1 MEAFDP
7 ARLAQRQ
14 LESDRERMARFP
26 FLMDRK
32 VARMSAS
39 PLAFLRGAAPLYYEM
54 LKARPGLAAGPAGE
68 GWLVGDSHLENFG
81 AYRTGTLTHGDATD
95 VAFNL
100 NDFDDAILGPWRFD
114 LLRLTTSLLL
124 GGRELGLDG
133 VRSIELCHHLLA
145 AYVAAACEEAR
156 ELPAAPPVVKS
167 LLENA
172 GTRSR
177 KSLLDGRTEVS
188 KGKRRFVRGDRYHD
202 LPKAMEKGVAKAFEL
217 YAKRMDAEG
226 RPTEEQMEIVDF
238 ALRIAGTGSLGGVRV
253 GVLVR
258 GKGGIDGGW
267 VFDLKE
273 QGTPSACVLLPEPK
287 MDPAMRVL
295 TAYRACV
302 ARPPGMLGTTELNG
316 LPMYGRRLT
325 PQEDKIELERLSASD
340 LVPLAKYFGALLG
353 ASHARGA
360 TARPRKAWTDA
371 EQEGVLERA
380 IQMAAVHEAIY
391 LHYCRAVSPP
401 MPKGKGAGSKG
412 TSVSPAHS
420 KHKHANVHKADKD
433 KKKKK

>member
-1 MEAFDP
+1 MEAFDA
-7 ARLAQRQ
+7 ARLARRQ
-14 LESDRERMARFP
+14 LESDRERVARFP

-54 LKARPGLAAGPAGE
+54 LKAHPALAEGPAGE

-81 AYRTGTLTHGDATD
+81 AYRTGTLSHGDATD

-100 NDFDDAILGPWRFD
+100 NDFDDAVIGPWRFD
-114 LLRLTTSLLL
+114 LVRLTTSLLL

-156 ELPAAPPVVKS
+156 ELPAAPPVVRS

-177 KSLLDGRTEVS
+177 KSLLDGRTEVV
-188 KGKRRFVRGDRYHD
+188 KGKRRFVRGERYHD
-202 LPKAMEKGVAKAFEL
+202 VPKGLKKGVAKAFEL

-226 RPTEEQMEIVDF
+226 RPTEEQMEILDF

-325 PQEDKIELERLSASD
+325 PQEDKIELARLSAND

-360 TARPRKAWTDA
+360 TVRPRKTWTLA
-371 EQEGVLERA
+371 EQEGILDRA

-401 MPKGKGAGSKG
+401 MPKGKGAAAKG
-412 TSVSPAHS
+412 AREER
-420 KHKHANVHKADKD
+420 ANAKARRGQDD
-433 KKKKK
+433 ERAKKKKKK